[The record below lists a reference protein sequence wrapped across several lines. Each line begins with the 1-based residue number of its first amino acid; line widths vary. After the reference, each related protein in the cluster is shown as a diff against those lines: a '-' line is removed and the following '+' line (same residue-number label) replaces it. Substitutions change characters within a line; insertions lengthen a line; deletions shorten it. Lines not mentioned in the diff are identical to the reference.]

1 MSACNACN
9 DDPKSIGARQ
19 PIRDNAGFVGGRP
32 TTGIRFEK
40 FGIDHRRAVPPHFV
54 SIRPRERRPV
64 ARNSPRLL
72 FCPDPG
78 PRPRPD
84 GRRRGEEKAGGAAD
98 TAGEEKNWD
107 PHGLIRGL
115 ADADIHIA
123 CRPRHIYWHLYT
135 PPLKHCSFGASRF
148 PTNE

>member
-64 ARNSPRLL
+64 ARNSPAPFL
-72 FCPDPG
+72 PG
-78 PRPRPD
+78 PGTKTETGED
-84 GRRRGEEKAGGAAD
+84 GERRRREGRQTRPERRRIGTLTDLSAD
-98 TAGEEKNWD
+98 WQTLTYILHAV
-107 PHGLIRGL
+107 H
-115 ADADIHIA
+115 DIFIGISIHH
-123 CRPRHIYWHLYT
+123 R
-135 PPLKHCSFGASRF
+135 
-148 PTNE
+148 